1 MDNLTLDDFEKFTEK
16 RRVAVNEPVI
26 TIGKGGRLSVNKYAY
41 ENYFKSFNY
50 VEFYY
55 KPNEK
60 IIALKLLRKPT
71 DNAYEVKK
79 AASSNVGGINAIA
92 FFNHHKIDV
101 STKRPTKFLGV
112 DEKKGIIFLKIKE

>member
-1 MDNLTLDDFEKFTEK
+1 MDNLTLDDFEKFTDK
-16 RRVAVNEPVI
+16 RRVATHAPVI

-41 ENYFKSFNY
+41 ENYFKSFKY

-71 DNAYEVKK
+71 DNAYEIKK
-79 AASSNVGGINAIA
+79 AAASNIGGINAIA
-92 FFNHHKIDV
+92 FFKHHNIDV
-101 STKRPTKFLGV
+101 SAKHYTEFLGA
-112 DEKKGIIFLKIKE
+112 DEKKGIIFLRIKE